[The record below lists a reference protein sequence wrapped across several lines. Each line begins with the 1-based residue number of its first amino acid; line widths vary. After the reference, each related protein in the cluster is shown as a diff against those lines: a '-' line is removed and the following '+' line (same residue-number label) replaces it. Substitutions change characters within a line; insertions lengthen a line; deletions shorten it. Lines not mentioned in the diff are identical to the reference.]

1 MMWTTVPVSF
11 SSLCSCSDARKPVYM
26 LIHEFNGHRYSKRME
41 LRTVYI
47 YGAPDALARCL
58 MESGAS

>member
-1 MMWTTVPVSF
+1 MMWTTVSVSF
-11 SSLCSCSDARKPVYM
+11 FSWCSCSDARKPLYM
-26 LIHEFNGHRYSKRME
+26 LIHDFDGHRYSKRTE

-47 YGAPDALARCL
+47 YGALDALARCL